1 MRNGMAT
8 LHPSKK
14 RKKGRVSNA
23 VIFLLVFILFVVVF
37 GGLCLWAVSRINSER
52 KPVSSSNAKD
62 SLSSALSFSDEDAR
76 YLLLVTTDAGEAR
89 GFVVIYTDPA
99 ASRIRTMA
107 VPRDTNM
114 DVGTEQMKLYEL
126 YRQRGIKETQ
136 KLLGET
142 LHVAFSNYL
151 VMTYEQVGKWVQYLD
166 GGLAFD
172 ISENL
177 DYRSEDGTYSI
188 HLNAG
193 RRSLTPGQVVDIL
206 RYPKWN
212 AGRRQEADIQ
222 AQLLTA
228 MINQYWLPDR
238 NWQKDFEQLIA
249 VSQSDI
255 RISHF
260 VQARSAIEFLATKN
274 VEGHLCSSVS
284 LGGTY
289 VGSGD
294 QMRFEI
300 EDTAMS
306 SLQAVF
312 RGNFTHDFA

>member
-1 MRNGMAT
+1 MAT

-52 KPVSSSNAKD
+52 KPMASSHAED

-126 YRQRGIKETQ
+126 YRQKGVQETQ

-142 LHVAFSNYL
+142 LHVALSNYL

-166 GGLAFD
+166 GGLTFD
-172 ISENL
+172 ISEKL
-177 DYRSEDGTYSI
+177 DYRSEDGT
-188 HLNAG
+188 
-193 RRSLTPGQVVDIL
+193 
-206 RYPKWN
+206 
-212 AGRRQEADIQ
+212 
-222 AQLLTA
+222 
-228 MINQYWLPDR
+228 
-238 NWQKDFEQLIA
+238 
-249 VSQSDI
+249 
-255 RISHF
+255 
-260 VQARSAIEFLATKN
+260 
-274 VEGHLCSSVS
+274 
-284 LGGTY
+284 
-289 VGSGD
+289 
-294 QMRFEI
+294 
-300 EDTAMS
+300 
-306 SLQAVF
+306 
-312 RGNFTHDFA
+312 